1 MPPWSDVHFKGVE
14 TQTSHFPALPVGL
27 NSQSC
32 GSSTSQ
38 DVAHFLRLV
47 AWFGHTL
54 PLRVI
59 MLWGIDALVS
69 DPLEHEHCYGS
80 GMDALGSGYYVLGM
94 DALVSVVC
102 AWHTYVDRVRAW
114 NLW

>member
-1 MPPWSDVHFKGVE
+1 
-14 TQTSHFPALPVGL
+14 
-27 NSQSC
+27 
-32 GSSTSQ
+32 
-38 DVAHFLRLV
+38 
-47 AWFGHTL
+47 
-54 PLRVI
+54 
-59 MLWGIDALVS
+59 MLWVS
-69 DPLEHEHCYGS
+69 DPLEHEHCHGS